1 MPQGEKTMTDVVTR
15 PTDSADESAASEPR
29 VEWAAPEPK
38 KRSPKKYWLGS
49 GIPAVAVVLAG
60 GIAFVGTTFT
70 APGVSALGTDLGMM
84 NVADVEQA
92 IADSVANST
101 ITVAVEGETKTFTG
115 DELGL
120 GVDAATAAQSIKD
133 TYRLWQVGEWNPG
146 AIDADVTVDEAVT
159 SSTLSDAFA
168 DQYVDPVNAQITF
181 VDGAYTVVPDEI
193 GHGIDASDLAASV
206 AEQLAKANPIQAL
219 ASGETIL
226 AAGDAPSIS
235 VNAKIT
241 EIEAL
246 LTTDEAKQTA
256 SKLNAAIDGVT
267 FTLDGDTVDEV
278 SSEKAASWLDVSVTD
293 DGEVDVVPDT
303 KSIQAYADALPAE
316 VDREPVDS
324 DVIVDGAG
332 NVLKTEKEGLD
343 GYKVSSTEG
352 AADAI
357 AEQLANLEPASFAMA
372 GEKVA
377 HESTERFRRAVVAK
391 SDGYSYFY
399 ESVNGGE
406 EKLVNSMPMALGKP
420 GHDTQVGEY
429 SVYGQLTMQN
439 MGDCTPD
446 GRYADE
452 NPRFDYCTANVPYVT
467 YFNGDQGFHG
477 TYWHNNFGPGAYMS
491 HGCVNLRE
499 GDAEWVYRFLQVGS
513 PVSVRA

>member
-1 MPQGEKTMTDVVTR
+1 MTDVVTR
-15 PTDSADESAASEPR
+15 QTDSADESAASEPR
-29 VEWAAPEPK
+29 VEWAATEPK
-38 KRSPKKYWLGS
+38 KRSPKKYWLGI
-49 GIPAVAVVLAG
+49 GIPAVSVALVG

-70 APGVSALGTDLGMM
+70 APGVSALGTDLGTM
-84 NVADVEQA
+84 NVADIEQA
-92 IADSVANST
+92 ITDGVADST

-115 DELGL
+115 EDLGL
-120 GVDAATAAQSIKD
+120 GVDASAAAQTIKD
-133 TYRLWQVGEWNPG
+133 THRLWQVGEWNPG

-159 SSTLSDAFA
+159 NSALSDAFA

-181 VDGAYTVVPDEI
+181 ADGAYTVVPDEI
-193 GHGIDASDLAASV
+193 GRGIDAADLAATV
-206 AEQLAKANPIQAL
+206 AEQLASANPIQAL
-219 ASGETIL
+219 ASDETIV
-226 AAGDAPSIS
+226 ASGNAPSIS

-246 LTTDEAKQTA
+246 LTADEAKQTA
-256 SKLNAAIDGVT
+256 SELNAAIAGVT

-278 SSEKAASWLDVSVTD
+278 PAEKVASWLDISVTD
-293 DGEVDVVPDT
+293 EGDVDVAADT
-303 KSIQAYADALPAE
+303 KGIQAYADALPAE

-343 GYKVSSTEG
+343 GYKVSSTKG
-352 AADAI
+352 AADSI
-357 AEQLANLEPASFAMA
+357 AEQLTKLQPASFAMA

-377 HESTERFRRAVVAK
+377 HESTERYRRAVVSK
-391 SDGYSYFY
+391 SEGYSYFY
-399 ESVNGGE
+399 ESVNGGD

-429 SVYGQLTMQN
+429 SVYGQLTTQN
-439 MGDCTPD
+439 MGSCDAQGNYVP
-446 GRYADE
+446 GG
-452 NPRFDYCTANVPYVT
+452 RFDYCTANVPYVT